1 MKIAVKFA
9 DVNEDPEALDKIESE
24 CWTYENAEANT
35 VACTLTSTD
44 PDIRAMPNAQLHT
57 YTKTGGAGVD
67 LYDIMN
73 SPSTVA
79 RSGPNVGKALGSS
92 IVLIGDLDFEAT
104 ASYTLNLLVTD
115 SGFQQPFG
123 LTATTTLTI
132 NVRDVNEAPSFVQNN
147 LDIVRE
153 VRECTSLT
161 VPPNSVAKGCE

>member
-1 MKIAVKFA
+1 
-9 DVNEDPEALDKIESE
+9 
-24 CWTYENAEANT
+24 
-35 VACTLTSTD
+35 
-44 PDIRAMPNAQLHT
+44 
-57 YTKTGGAGVD
+57 
-67 LYDIMN
+67 
-73 SPSTVA
+73 
-79 RSGPNVGKALGSS
+79 
-92 IVLIGDLDFEAT
+92 LDFEAT